1 MYLCK
6 NHFSLKKRFLELC
19 WKKNMLLL
27 IFLLPI
33 RGMFPN
39 SGKEQLNKIIWKIYK
54 NKKHDKFQTSSQ

>member
-1 MYLCK
+1 
-6 NHFSLKKRFLELC
+6 
-19 WKKNMLLL
+19 MLLL

-39 SGKEQLNKIIWKIYK
+39 SGKEQLNKIIWKIYE